1 MGKVLISLLVVLYTD
16 SKPIYKY
23 YMKVALLVNHLA
35 LTGVNNVV
43 LDLAIQLVKHGHA
56 CTVFCL
62 KEGKD
67 AMVFPCAVKVA
78 DATMFQEYDVVHAH
92 GLMPEI
98 WVYRNKPRKCRA
110 KCVTTLHC
118 YCFQDLPD
126 LYGTLKGYAMGLLYL
141 WMKRPFDRV
150 VCLSKDMMGYYG
162 RFLQKRKLTYAY
174 NTRSLILDNSLLNS
188 RDEKCQGKVVIGMN
202 GVLIQRK
209 GVDLMLQALSLLPD
223 RFILRLAGDGKER
236 ERFEAMAESLG
247 IADRVEFMGM
257 VPQAWTLLPQYDILA
272 LPSRSEG
279 FPLALLEAAVYR
291 KKVVVSDLPI
301 VKECFNNHVD
311 VEMFLLSAG
320 AEGLKDAILKAE
332 NNRKLEA
339 NIHQLF
345 QEKYSPECFYQR
357 YMEIYG

>member
-1 MGKVLISLLVVLYTD
+1 
-16 SKPIYKY
+16 
-23 YMKVALLVNHLA
+23 MKIALLTNHLA

-43 LDLAIQLVKHGHA
+43 LDLATQLINHRHQ
-56 CTVFCL
+56 CTVFYL
-62 KEGKD
+62 EDRGRVMD
-67 AMVFPCAVKVA
+67 FPCEVRRA
-78 DATMFQEYDVVHAH
+78 DFAMFQEYDVVHAH

-126 LYGTLKGYAMGLLYL
+126 LYGTIKGYAMGLLYL
-141 WMKRPFDRV
+141 WMKRPFDKV
-150 VCLSKDMMGYYG
+150 VCLSQDMMGYYG
-162 RFLQKRKLTYAY
+162 RFINRKKLTYAY
-174 NTRSLILDNSLLNS
+174 NTRDLISDEEWMPK
-188 RDEKCQGKVVIGMN
+188 RDAKYEGKVVMGMN

-209 GVDLMLQALSLLPD
+209 GVDLMLHALKMLPS
-223 RFILRLAGDGKER
+223 RFVLRLAGDGKER
-236 ERFEAMAESLG
+236 RRFERMAKELG
-247 IADRVEFMGM
+247 IEERVEFMGM
-257 VPQAWTLLPQYDILA
+257 VSQAWTLLPQYDILV

-279 FPLALLEAAVYR
+279 FPLALLEAAVYG

-311 VEMFLLSAG
+311 VEMFQLSAG